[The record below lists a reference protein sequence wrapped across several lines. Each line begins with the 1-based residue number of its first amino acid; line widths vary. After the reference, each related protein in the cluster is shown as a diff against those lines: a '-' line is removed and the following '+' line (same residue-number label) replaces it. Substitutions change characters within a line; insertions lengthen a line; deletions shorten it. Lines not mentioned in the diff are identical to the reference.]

1 MKNSLKEEGYMNR
14 PDIKIILS
22 GTAGKGKTTIGKLL
36 SKLTRVEFFSVGKLR
51 DWEQRLKIR
60 FKWPAF
66 NK

>member
-1 MKNSLKEEGYMNR
+1 MNR